1 MSETTTQYD
10 HEEEMKY
17 RDKGIGG
24 SDVASVLGISKWK
37 SPIQLWMEK
46 TGRSP
51 KAPDNNTFKRGR
63 ALEPV
68 VLEEY
73 TTQTGRPLIQ
83 IAPVIDGCFIASLDA
98 MTADR
103 KRIVD
108 AKTTTRGF
116 TEIPMYYETQ
126 LQWYMGFFPEVEHGD
141 LPTWDLLK
149 DEIDCD
155 LSCVRNDELIAGMR
169 AIVKEFWKRYVE
181 GDTPPPPQSEDDCKL
196 IWSKHTTGKIVV
208 ATPVEI
214 TAISRLNRIKSLEKR
229 LEAAESEAKFAI
241 MRRIED
247 ADTLTDEAGNKLCTF
262 RANKDTLKIDWEAVA
277 KELNAPEETI
287 KKHTTTKSGA
297 RVLRLAK

>member
-229 LEAAESEAKFAI
+229 LESAESEAKFAI

-262 RANKDTLKIDWEAVA
+262 RANKDSTKIDWEAVA

-287 KKHTTTKSGA
+287 AKHTTTKSGA

>member
-1 MSETTTQYD
+1 MSETTTPYD

-51 KAPDNNTFKRGR
+51 KQPDNNTFKRGR

-108 AKTTTRGF
+108 AKTTTRGY

-126 LQWYMGFFPEVEHGD
+126 LQWYMGFFPEAEYGD
-141 LPTWDLLK
+141 LPTWDLLN

-181 GDTPPPPQSEDDCKL
+181 GDTPPPPQTEDDCKL
-196 IWSKHTTGKIVV
+196 IWSKQTSGKIVI

-214 TAISRLNRIKSLEKR
+214 ASISRLNRIKSLSKR
-229 LEAAESEAKFAI
+229 MEAAESEAKFAI

-262 RANKDTLKIDWEAVA
+262 RANKDSKKIDWEAVA

-287 KKHTTTKSGA
+287 AKHTTTTSGS